1 MYKCSKNIN
10 PNCEHCGLIEDN
22 LHLFIKC
29 TRISKVWKHYQ
40 PLLTKLL
47 RKSHTPIQHILT
59 ISVNSTHRHTI
70 KLTLTI
76 IQLILFEIW
85 QSRNNNKYDKILL
98 PQHTIIHKINVELQY
113 IIQTHYKKHEL
124 NDTTH
129 QFQEL
134 FCINNAIAK
143 IHNNQLNILIT

>member
-1 MYKCSKNIN
+1 MHLPPPDYYLHYRLFHYSTKSNNYMYKCSKNIN
-10 PNCEHCGLIEDN
+10 PNCEHCGLSEDN

-47 RKSHTPIQHILT
+47 RKSHTPLQYTLT
-59 ISVNSTHRHTI
+59 ISIISTHKHTI

-76 IQLILFEIW
+76 IQLILFEIC

-98 PQHTIIHKINVELQY
+98 SQHTIIHKINAQLQY
-113 IIQTHYKKHEL
+113 IIQTQ
-124 NDTTH
+124 D
-129 QFQEL
+129 
-134 FCINNAIAK
+134 NNFK
-143 IHNNQLNILIT
+143 NYSV